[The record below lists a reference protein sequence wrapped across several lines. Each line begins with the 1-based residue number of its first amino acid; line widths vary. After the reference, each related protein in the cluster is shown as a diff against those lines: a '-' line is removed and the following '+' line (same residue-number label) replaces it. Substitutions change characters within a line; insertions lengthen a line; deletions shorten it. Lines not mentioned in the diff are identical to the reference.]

1 MSNKEQV
8 MKEESKKII
17 NGLNENRIK
26 VFYQLN
32 QLMPITGMSIRS
44 LKYRM
49 KKVKEKYSDMPNLL
63 KRNGRT
69 WQIHYTIID
78 EFMPVYKK
86 AITTINNH
94 KWETL
99 VTWNTKDSYDVK
111 YHIQLVNEL
120 KREIPNTNI
129 AYVIEQDGRGN
140 NHIHAITD
148 GYLMPVTNATNKVL
162 SKYLLNEYNCKYQ
175 IENINKR
182 YSITSYLQKGGKIT
196 IL

>member
-99 VTWNTKDSYDVK
+99 VTWNTKDSYDIK

-120 KREIPNTNI
+120 KREIPYANI

-148 GYLMPVTNATNKVL
+148 GYLIPVTNATNKVL

>member
-120 KREIPNTNI
+120 KREIPYANI

-148 GYLMPVTNATNKVL
+148 GYLIPVTNATNKVL

>member
-1 MSNKEQV
+1 

-99 VTWNTKDSYDVK
+99 VTWNTKDSYDIK

-120 KREIPNTNI
+120 KREIPYANI

-148 GYLMPVTNATNKVL
+148 GYLIPVTNATNKVL